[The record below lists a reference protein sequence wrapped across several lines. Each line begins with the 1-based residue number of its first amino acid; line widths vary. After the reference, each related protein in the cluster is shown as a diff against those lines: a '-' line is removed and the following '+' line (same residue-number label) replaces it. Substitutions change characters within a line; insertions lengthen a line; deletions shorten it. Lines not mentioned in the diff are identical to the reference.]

1 MVIIMKY
8 YKIIYQNESFGDL
21 VVGIVKNK
29 LLAKDILDANPLMNY
44 KIEVIEGDIHLLS
57 DL

>member
-1 MVIIMKY
+1 MKY
-8 YKIIYQNESFGDL
+8 YKIIYQNESFGDI

-29 LLAKDILDANPLMNY
+29 FLVKDILNANPLMNY
-44 KIEVIEGDIHLLS
+44 KVEVIEGDIYLLS